1 LKRPFI
7 RQILNSTLYYLIG
20 FFITWL
26 VYKLS
31 GIPYAHGLNFYHLVG
46 LLVLLG
52 GLIWLIITIAGLF
65 TKDKQLGT
73 LLIHT
78 LVIGGFVTSFIFE
91 NSKESESGITD
102 PESIITIYKD
112 SSTNSASIVNGNG
125 DTLYLKKG
133 DTVLIDKFGTDT
145 SKQNIAHSP
154 DSLR

>member
-1 LKRPFI
+1 MKRPFI
-7 RQILNSTLYYLIG
+7 RQVLNSTLYYLIG

-31 GIPYAHGLNFYHLVG
+31 GTPYAHGPNLFHIVG

-78 LVIGGFVTSFIFE
+78 LVIGGFVTSFLLE
-91 NSKESESGITD
+91 LSKESESSITD
-102 PESIITIYKD
+102 PESIITINKD

-125 DTLYLKKG
+125 DTLFLKKG
-133 DTVLIDKFGTDT
+133 DTVLIDKVGTDT
-145 SKQNIAHSP
+145 SKRNIE
-154 DSLR
+154 

>member
-1 LKRPFI
+1 MKRPFI
-7 RQILNSTLYYLIG
+7 RQVLNSTLYYLIG

-31 GIPYAHGLNFYHLVG
+31 GTPYPHGLNLFHLVG

-78 LVIGGFVTSFIFE
+78 LVIGGFVTSFIYE
-91 NSKESESGITD
+91 VSKESSSGITD
-102 PESIITIYKD
+102 PESIITINKD

-125 DTLYLKKG
+125 DTLYLQQS
-133 DTVLIDKFGTDT
+133 DTVLIDKVGTDT
-145 SKQNIAHSP
+145 SKRNIEQSP
-154 DSLR
+154 RR